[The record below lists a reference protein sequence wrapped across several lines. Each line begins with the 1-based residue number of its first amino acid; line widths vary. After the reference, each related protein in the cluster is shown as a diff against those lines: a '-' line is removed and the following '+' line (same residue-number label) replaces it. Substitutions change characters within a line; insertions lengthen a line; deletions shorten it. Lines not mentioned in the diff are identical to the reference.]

1 MGNVRRKVYI
11 ELEKERR
18 GVLEQINLQFS
29 QEEIYKKIIIDGEN
43 VPDKEKLFKGKEDI
57 LEKMCQAYL

>member
-1 MGNVRRKVYI
+1 MIQWMQLYMMLMGNVRRKVYI

-29 QEEIYKKIIIDGEN
+29 QEEIYKKIII
-43 VPDKEKLFKGKEDI
+43 L
-57 LEKMCQAYL
+57 